1 MRIYRMNKQVCYFFP
16 KEEIDSE
23 NNATVVV
30 VDEDVRP
37 VDDGDA
43 KRHLG
48 ESINVTNSWHAA

>member
-1 MRIYRMNKQVCYFFP
+1 MNKQVCYFFP